1 MLCNPVSYYPAK
13 IDEMTFF
20 QDNNLEKIEDI
31 NHYNDL
37 ISQGKYSEASDYINR
52 QEGIYGFFSD
62 FYNLIENRIYT
73 LQEYLLQKP
82 QKTQPFI
89 YYDDYEH
96 FPINELHLFFEKKEE
111 TGTYISL
118 SENDHES
125 LSEYTYDELT
135 NLICEGEE
143 DLSTIVLFT
152 NEEKQESI
160 KDIFIYIDREQAPSN
175 VNEDTIWI

>member
-20 QDNNLEKIEDI
+20 QDNNLEKIENV

-37 ISQGKYSEASDYINR
+37 ISQGKYSEASDYINK
-52 QEGIYGFFSD
+52 QEGIYGFFAD

-96 FPINELHLFFEKKEE
+96 FPINELHLFFEKKKKPEH
-111 TGTYISL
+111 I
-118 SENDHES
+118 
-125 LSEYTYDELT
+125 
-135 NLICEGEE
+135 
-143 DLSTIVLFT
+143 
-152 NEEKQESI
+152 
-160 KDIFIYIDREQAPSN
+160 
-175 VNEDTIWI
+175 

>member
-1 MLCNPVSYYPAK
+1 M
-13 IDEMTFF
+13 
-20 QDNNLEKIEDI
+20 
-31 NHYNDL
+31 
-37 ISQGKYSEASDYINR
+37 
-52 QEGIYGFFSD
+52 
-62 FYNLIENRIYT
+62 
-73 LQEYLLQKP
+73 
-82 QKTQPFI
+82 
-89 YYDDYEH
+89 
-96 FPINELHLFFEKKEE
+96 
-111 TGTYISL
+111 